1 MAQSSVSTKHNMVY
15 CGLQKQEN
23 CRIDISVNC
32 NFHIFVPLNAGAF
45 VDQKLSTNVGSLLFA
60 RGTPK
65 SASDLLQVH
74 ESLL

>member
-1 MAQSSVSTKHNMVY
+1 MAQSSVSTKHNVVY
-15 CGLQKQEN
+15 KNQEN

-32 NFHIFVPLNAGAF
+32 NFDIFVPLNAGAF
-45 VDQKLSTNVGSLLFA
+45 MHLKLSTNLGSLPFA
-60 RGTPK
+60 RQTPK